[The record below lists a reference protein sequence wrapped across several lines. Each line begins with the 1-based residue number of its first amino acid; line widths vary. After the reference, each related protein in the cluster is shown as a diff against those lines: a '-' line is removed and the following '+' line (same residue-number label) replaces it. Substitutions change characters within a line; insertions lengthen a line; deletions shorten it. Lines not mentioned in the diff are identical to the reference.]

1 MPHAT
6 PTPDDLRTSL
16 IDRFRMAATTP
27 ASERK
32 FPVGPESARRLG
44 YDAAEID
51 TLPPRAT
58 ESFAGVGNPLA
69 LGDLR
74 AGEVVLDLGCGAGM
88 DCLLAARRVGPTGRV
103 IGLDMTGPMVEKA
116 RANALAAGIGIV
128 EIHLGEADHLP
139 ADDGSVDVVVSNGV
153 FNLCRDKPG
162 VLAEVLRVLRPGGR
176 LQMADIL
183 LREDVTPEQVES
195 KGAWSD

>member
-1 MPHAT
+1 MSGSSDQIKAM
-6 PTPDDLRTSL
+6 
-16 IDRFRMAATTP
+16 IEERFVKVALAPAA
-27 ASERK
+27 EQK

-51 TLPPRAT
+51 ALPPRAT

-74 AGEVVLDLGCGAGM
+74 AGEVVLDLGCGAGL
-88 DCLLAARRVGPTGRV
+88 DSLLAARRVGPTGRV
-103 IGLDMTGPMVEKA
+103 IGVDLTEPMVEKA
-116 RANALAAGIGIV
+116 RANALAAGIGNV
-128 EIHLGEADHLP
+128 VFQLGEADHLP
-139 ADDGSVDVVVSNGV
+139 VDDGTVDVVISNGV
-153 FNLCRDKPG
+153 FNLCRDKPK
-162 VLAEVLRVLRPGGR
+162 VLAEVFRVLRPGGR

-183 LREDVTPEQVES
+183 LDDGVTPEDVER

>member
-1 MPHAT
+1 MSGAPDQIKAT
-6 PTPDDLRTSL
+6 
-16 IDRFRMAATTP
+16 IKERFIRVAMDP
-27 ASERK
+27 AGEQR

-44 YDAAEID
+44 YDAAEINS
-51 TLPPRAT
+51 LPPRAT
-58 ESFAGVGNPLA
+58 ESFAGVGNPLS
-69 LGDLR
+69 LGGLR
-74 AGEVVLDLGCGAGM
+74 VGEVVLDLGCGAGM

-103 IGLDMTGPMVEKA
+103 IGLDMTRLMIEKA
-116 RANALAAGIGIV
+116 RANALAARVGNA
-128 EIHLGEADHLP
+128 EFQLGEADHLP
-139 ADDGSVDVVVSNGV
+139 VDDGTVDVVVSNGV

>member
-1 MPHAT
+1 MGVSSMSESPERIRAM
-6 PTPDDLRTSL
+6 
-16 IDRFRMAATTP
+16 IEERFGKVALDP
-27 ASERK
+27 AGERK

-88 DCLLAARRVGPTGRV
+88 DSLLAARRVGPTGRV
-103 IGLDMTGPMVEKA
+103 IGVDLTGPMVEKA
-116 RANALAAGIGIV
+116 RANALAAGVGNA
-128 EIHLGEADHLP
+128 EFQLGEADHLP
-139 ADDGSVDVVVSNGV
+139 VDDGSVDVVISNGV
-153 FNLCRDKPG
+153 FNLCPDKPR
-162 VLAEVLRVLRPGGR
+162 VLAAVF
-176 LQMADIL
+176 
-183 LREDVTPEQVES
+183 
-195 KGAWSD
+195 